1 MPRTQFRWIK
11 LGQPIIESPEP
22 GEFGIEREATIIA
35 DLAIVLVKTESG
47 SLERVSGQIRLHV
60 FLGYP
65 FEFGVL
71 RLRGENRAGERER
84 QQNHE
89 EPERFPRSALINT
102 GLEPGGI
109 TRRRMKPF

>member
-22 GEFGIEREATIIA
+22 GEFGIEREAAIIA
-35 DLAIVLVKTESG
+35 DLAIVLVKTKSG

-65 FEFGVL
+65 FVFGVL
-71 RLRGENRAGERER
+71 RLRGENRANERER

-89 EPERFPRSALINT
+89 EPERFPRSPLINT
-102 GLEPGGI
+102 GL
-109 TRRRMKPF
+109 